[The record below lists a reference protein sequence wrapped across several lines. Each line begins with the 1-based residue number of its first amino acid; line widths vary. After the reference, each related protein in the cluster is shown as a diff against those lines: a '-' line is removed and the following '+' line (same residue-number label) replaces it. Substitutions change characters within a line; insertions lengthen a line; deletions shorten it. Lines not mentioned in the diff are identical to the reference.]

1 VFKLPWQTF
10 LNLISVCCYDNE
22 STILNIDTACNKLKC
37 KMANSMRFGTSNQ
50 KEIEANMEQ
59 TPPKNT
65 VNAKTSIWRQ
75 LTCFCN
81 ERNYKF
87 ESTTPIEKLAEI
99 LAD

>member
-1 VFKLPWQTF
+1 MFKLSWQTF

-22 STILNIDTACNKLKC
+22 STILNIDTAN
-37 KMANSMRFGTSNQ
+37 
-50 KEIEANMEQ
+50 EANIEQ
-59 TPPKNT
+59 TTPKNT